1 MTTDLPH
8 PEPAPSQPPAR
19 RPFRFWRLL
28 AALTVVLLLVA
39 VVAGGLL
46 ISHELKTSRL
56 QAREIARYAARLDYE
71 RVAGPSTAVVYPNHG
86 PFDQRLGYTE
96 LPRFIERLGAR
107 GFELTAQTRFSD
119 ALLDYVGHGLF
130 PPYREKA
137 RAGLDVLDCRSDTLY
152 DFRYPYR
159 GYADFESVP
168 PVVAEALMFIENR
181 GLLDESRPLLNPAV
195 DWVRFARAA
204 LGQLGRMVKED
215 LDAPGGST
223 LATQIEKYRH
233 SPDGITHDAR
243 EKLRQMVS
251 ASVRAYREGEQTL
264 PVRRQLVLDY
274 LNTVPLSAAPG
285 HGEVNGVGDGL
296 WVWFASDF
304 ERVNALLSSPEALDD
319 PETLQAQGTALRQ
332 VVALMIA
339 HRRPSWY
346 LARGREVLTRTTDAY
361 LRLLAEAGT
370 ISLALRDAALAQPL
384 VYRDLKANPP
394 LRPANPGKGTT
405 AVRARLAGMLGTS
418 LYSLDRLDAE
428 VDTTLHAG
436 LQQAVSDYLGRLA
449 DPAFARSQGLVADRM
464 LNPATLGAVRYSFT
478 LVERTPG
485 GNRVRVQT
493 DTTDQPLDINEGSK
507 LELGS
512 TAKLRVLTTY
522 LEIVA
527 ELHGRLAALDVP
539 ALRRVEVDRQDNLT
553 RWAIDHLATA
563 TDRSLPAMLEAAL
576 ERRFSAHPGEGFF
589 TGGGRHTFGNFN
601 SSDNLREPTLREA
614 LQASINLPF
623 VRLMREIVRH
633 TMYQVPG
640 STARLLEDNEDPRR
654 VEYLARFADREGQTF
669 LRRFWRKYQGRSP
682 EEVRSML
689 LDGLR
694 PSAERLAA
702 VFRYIEPEA
711 PPDAL
716 ATFLGRRLGDA
727 RLSESRIAQL
737 YERHGPEA
745 LDLPDRGYVARVHP
759 LELWL
764 VAHRLQNPEG
774 SFADAVA
781 ASAEQRQEV
790 YRWLF
795 RTRSRSA
802 QDVRIFTMLEVEAFL
817 DIHRRWARLG
827 YPFGHLVPSLATA
840 LGSSG
845 DRPAALAELMGI
857 IVNDG
862 VRLPTRRIDRVR
874 FATDT
879 PYETA
884 FAVRPSA
891 GEQVMPPEV
900 AAALRGALSDVVESG
915 TARRLAGSF
924 RLADGTELTLGGKT
938 GTGDNRIVIGGRAGL
953 ALNRTATFV
962 FFLGPRHFGSL
973 TAYVIG
979 PNAAAYRFTSALPV
993 QILKSMAPVLLPHLE
1008 ADPALACRPFDDL
1021 PLPAAPA
1028 REPAPTAAD
1037 PRSEDDAV
1045 DEGLPG
1051 GEAARP
1057 DEAAGAASD
1066 ETPAPIEFDEPEAPE
1081 PDPPL
1086 VAPPAG
1092 EAQRTP
1098 PTGEATAA
1106 EAGSARLRV
1115 GRIEGVGVSA
1125 APPTGAPAPFDAV
1138 PAPVSAGSPGRPP
1151 QGG

>member
-1 MTTDLPH
+1 M
-8 PEPAPSQPPAR
+8 
-19 RPFRFWRLL
+19 
-28 AALTVVLLLVA
+28 
-39 VVAGGLL
+39 
-46 ISHELKTSRL
+46 
-56 QAREIARYAARLDYE
+56 RY
-71 RVAGPSTAVVYPNHG
+71 PQHG

-96 LPRFIERLGAR
+96 LPRFIERLEAR
-107 GFELTAQTRFSD
+107 GFELTAQTRFSPD
-119 ALLDYVGHGLF
+119 LIDYVDRGLF
-130 PPYREKA
+130 PPYREKT
-137 RAGLDVLDCRSDTLY
+137 RTGLDVLDCRAGPLY

-159 GYADFESVP
+159 GYADFAAVP
-168 PVVAEALMFIENR
+168 PVVAQALLFIENR
-181 GLLDESRPLLNPAV
+181 DLLDESRPMLNPAV

-204 LGQLGRMVKED
+204 AAQVGRMVKED

-233 SPDGITHDAR
+233 SPDGITYDAR

-264 PVRRQLVLDY
+264 PVRRNLVLDY

-285 HGEVNGVGDGL
+285 HGEVNGLGDGL
-296 WVWFASDF
+296 WVWFGADF
-304 ERVNALLSSPEALDD
+304 ERVNELLSAPEGQGD
-319 PETLQAQGTALRQ
+319 TLKAQGLALRQ

-346 LARGREVLTRTTDAY
+346 LARGREELTRTTDAY
-361 LRLLAEAGT
+361 LRLLTG
-370 ISLALRDAALAQPL
+370 RQHQPGDARRAVAAAAVP
-384 VYRDLKANPP
+384 
-394 LRPANPGKGTT
+394 RPGREPAVLPATGKGTT
-405 AVRARLAGMLGTS
+405 AVRTRLAGLLDTS

-428 VDTTLHAG
+428 LGTTLHGG
-436 LQQAVSDYLGRLA
+436 LQQAVGAYLNRLSDA
-449 DPAFARSQGLVADRM
+449 DFARSQGLIGDRM

-527 ELHGRLAALDVP
+527 ELHGRLAELDVP
-539 ALRRVEVDRQDNLT
+539 ALRQVEVARQDNLT

-563 TDRSLPAMLEAAL
+563 SDRSLPAMLEAAL
-576 ERRFSAHPGEGFF
+576 ERRFSASPAENFF
-589 TGGGRHTFGNFN
+589 TGGGVHTFGNFN
-601 SSDNLREPTLREA
+601 RSDDAREPTLREA

-640 STARLLEDNEDPRR
+640 STARLMEDAEDPRR
-654 VEYLARFADREGQTF
+654 AEYLARFADREGQTF

-682 EEVRSML
+682 EEMRTLL

-702 VFRYIEPEA
+702 VFRYLEPEA
-711 PPDAL
+711 PPEAL
-716 ATFLGRRLGDA
+716 AAFLGRRLGDA
-727 RLSESRIAQL
+727 QLSESRIAQL
-737 YERHGPEA
+737 YTRHAPEA
-745 LDLPDRGYVARVHP
+745 FDLPDRGYVARVHP

-764 VAHRLQNPEG
+764 VGYRMRNPQASLSET
-774 SFADAVA
+774 VA
-781 ASAEQRQEV
+781 ASADERQAV

-802 QDVRIFTMLEVEAFL
+802 QDSRIFTMLEVEAFL

-862 VRLPTRRIDRVR
+862 VRLSTRRIDRVR

-884 FAVRPSA
+884 FSVRPGV
-891 GEQVMPPEV
+891 GEQVMAPEV

-924 RLADGTELTLGGKT
+924 RLADGSALTLGGKT
-938 GTGDNRIVIGGRAGL
+938 GTGDNRIVVRGRTGL

-962 FFLGPRHFGSL
+962 FYLGPRHFGTL

-979 PNAAAYRFTSALPV
+979 PNAAAYRFTSGLPV
-993 QILKSMAPVLLPHLE
+993 QILKSMAPVLVPHLAPE
-1008 ADPALACRPFDDL
+1008 ADIACLPVADL
-1021 PLPAAPA
+1021 PLPVSTPARAGEMAAPVAEEVLPGDAGGALPVAPVPVEVEPPVPDAPQPANEGVLPVTPLPDGSSVAPDAASTADA
-1028 REPAPTAAD
+1028 RVP
-1037 PRSEDDAV
+1037 DAV
-1045 DEGLPG
+1045 ADEGTEAAPPRARAGRIDAGPAIPVPLTAEPGLPG
-1051 GEAARP
+1051 
-1057 DEAAGAASD
+1057 S
-1066 ETPAPIEFDEPEAPE
+1066 
-1081 PDPPL
+1081 
-1086 VAPPAG
+1086 
-1092 EAQRTP
+1092 
-1098 PTGEATAA
+1098 
-1106 EAGSARLRV
+1106 
-1115 GRIEGVGVSA
+1115 
-1125 APPTGAPAPFDAV
+1125 APAP
-1138 PAPVSAGSPGRPP
+1138 APAGSEGTRPP
-1151 QGG
+1151 AE